1 MEGVSGMLVVKDARE
16 LGKALKK
23 GEKQISI
30 EGELVQRVL
39 TIKHTSEI
47 PWAMALGAVTVPIT
61 TLTLMGPYRRVSF
74 GLHTYTAPTA
84 IGIIGAK
91 ATETAIEVGVAGGGV
106 SALNKLRS
114 YKIQNQDDEQLT
126 LAEPESYEKA

>member
-1 MEGVSGMLVVKDARE
+1 MSVVKDE
-16 LGKALKK
+16 VQLGIALKNN
-23 GEKQISI
+23 EKQIDI

-61 TLTLMGPYRRVSF
+61 TLTLMGPYRKVSF
-74 GLHTYTAPTA
+74 GLHSYTAPTA

-91 ATETAIEVGVAGGGV
+91 ATETAIEIGVSGGGV

-114 YKIQNQDDEQLT
+114 YKIASQDDEQLS
-126 LAEPESYEKA
+126 LIIPEEKSNTK